1 MKRLKTLFRSMDE
14 KTETYHA
21 IYEAPIVIC
30 LPSAEQPYHDY
41 DTAFYQDDIAYVI
54 ESPPKNAQDRPTVL
68 IRIPAQ
74 KLHPGNKAAISKGG
88 MPLKRL
94 KHYFRQMDER
104 TETYS
109 FTGPDGRKHDI
120 YDGQVIVSF
129 PEPKNNPL
137 AAREPEE
144 DNWNLYWDGTHGYT
158 LDSSHKLAKDR
169 PIVTLNIPAE
179 EIEATFGS
187 RIGEEVDTV
196 NGELPD
202 ALTEHLRD
210 AAADFC
216 LRAFAEKID
225 ELNAALYNRSR
236 PDRENGKYDLYR
248 PGGEILRR
256 NTAFFAVCPQRDY
269 DYLSGISVQLWDPE
283 EHPCPAKLCLCLRLE
298 VQLPFH
304 KLKKAMTMLTSD
316 LPEAVDEFVASL
328 DRAGLAE
335 TLFLAERQFRMRESL
350 RSSPWCAFIANG
362 SILPRAKDGVNPL
375 DGAVPFLSTPEDEIE
390 LCGVRGMGIPRG
402 VTVITGGGYSGKS
415 TLLDAVAA
423 GIYDHCAGDGR
434 ELVLTDETGVT
445 IAAEDGRA
453 VSHLNI
459 GPFLK
464 SLPGGNSPADFTTE
478 HASGSTSQ
486 ASGIMEAVVSGS
498 RLLLIDEDR
507 SATNFMIRDA
517 KMKAL
522 IQKEPITPFTDRVRE
537 LAARGVSTVLVIG
550 GSGEYLGQADRVYL
564 MDDYRISDVTA
575 QAKAIWRA
583 SGGETETPPPCD
595 WEVHRALTKEHFS
608 SYPEGGTT
616 ERLEANDMGFLLIG
630 AEQIDLRGI
639 YSLMTEGQRTAAA
652 FILRAV
658 MVSHRPG
665 PLDFAAELDAVMA
678 RIRREG
684 LHAVYTS
691 FFTTMRLP
699 MEMPRRIDIE
709 AVVARMRRVRW
720 K

>member
-1 MKRLKTLFRSMDE
+1 MDE

-21 IYEAPIVIC
+21 MYDAPVMIC
-30 LPSAEQPYHDY
+30 LPTAEQPYPDH
-41 DTAFYQDDIAYVI
+41 DTAFYQDDIAYVV
-54 ESPPKNAQDRPTVL
+54 ESPPKNAQDRPIIL
-68 IRIPAQ
+68 IRIPAE
-74 KLHPGNKAAISKGG
+74 KIDPGHAAAKCKGG

-94 KHYFRQMDER
+94 KHYFRQMEER

-120 YDGQVIVSF
+120 YDGQVIVEF

-137 AAREPEE
+137 ARREPEE

-158 LDSSHKLAKDR
+158 VDGNHKQAKDR
-169 PIVTLNIPAE
+169 PIVTVSIPTE
-179 EIEATFGS
+179 EIGAAFGS
-187 RIGEEVDTV
+187 PLGEDVDAV

-202 ALTEHLRD
+202 ALTECLRD

-216 LRAFAEKID
+216 LRAFAEKVD
-225 ELNAALYNRSR
+225 ALNEPLFNRSR
-236 PDRENGKYDLYR
+236 PDRENGKYCLYR

-269 DYLSGISVQLWDPE
+269 DYLTGISVLLRDTE
-283 EHPCPAKLCLCLRLE
+283 EHPCPAKLCFCLRLE

-316 LPEAVDEFVASL
+316 LPEAVDEFVAEL
-328 DRAGLAE
+328 DRAALAE
-335 TLFLAERQFRMRESL
+335 TLYLAERQFRMREAL
-350 RSSPWCAFIANG
+350 RSSPWCAFVANG
-362 SILPRAKDGVNPL
+362 SILPRAKDGVTPL
-375 DGAVPFLSTPEDEIE
+375 DGAVPFRSTPEDEIE

-423 GIYDHCAGDGR
+423 GICDHCAGDGR
-434 ELVLTDETGVT
+434 ELVLTDETAVS

-486 ASGIMEAVVSGS
+486 ASGIMEAVSSGS

-522 IQKEPITPFTDRVRE
+522 IKKEPITPFTDRVRE
-537 LAARGVSTVLVIG
+537 LASRGVSTVLVIG
-550 GSGEYLGQADRVYL
+550 GSGEYLGPADRVYL
-564 MDDYRISDVTA
+564 MDDYRISDVTV
-575 QAKAIWRA
+575 QAKEIWRA
-583 SGGETETPPPCD
+583 SGGETERPPSCC
-595 WEVHRALTKEHFS
+595 WEVRRTLTGERFS

-630 AEQIDLRGI
+630 SEQVDLRGI
-639 YSLMTEGQRTAAA
+639 FSLMTEGQRTAAA
-652 FILRAV
+652 FILRTV
-658 MVSHRPG
+658 TVSRRPG
-665 PLDFAAELDAVMA
+665 PLDFAAELDAVME

-699 MEMPRRIDIE
+699 MEMPRRIDVE